1 MEKQKN
7 LKKKQHSSE
16 EKIQNLLQ
24 IVLICLALLFLTSCG
39 TYLPQAQEMGNMALL
54 RSFAV
59 DKEENYLVTVSTG
72 QQAKGMSQE
81 DALILQGEGQTLQGA
96 CDNINR
102 FTEDYVFYGYV
113 DQLLL
118 GRDMASSG
126 VEKVLEYFATQK
138 ELSLGTAIWLVYGS
152 ASELMSTATELGTAE
167 HLQTLREESSLG
179 ISGISRTVGEVYGDI
194 LEQGASYIPMIHSS
208 ELWVLEEVG
217 YGILHGDS
225 LVDILQEDL
234 AQGLE
239 LWLSHPQLVE
249 LSLEEGAYALQ
260 LEEFSWDMQYNDD
273 SLGSQA
279 KEIQATVKIQAELL
293 EQPQEPR
300 ENILPHLEAQLKT
313 LCDHTVQRLQEQ
325 EADVIA
331 LGLQLKSPHTLEEW
345 SSLFGTLDIETIVTV
360 ELRTS

>member
-1 MEKQKN
+1 MEKQNKSQQ
-7 LKKKQHSSE
+7 KHSGKDHSPE

-72 QQAKGMSQE
+72 QQVKGMSQE

-96 CDNINR
+96 CENINR

-138 ELSLGTAIWLVYGS
+138 ELSLGTALWLVYGS
-152 ASELMSTATELGTAE
+152 ASQLMSSATEEGTAE
-167 HLQTLREESSLG
+167 HLQTLREESPLG

-194 LEQGASYIPMIHSS
+194 LELGASYVPMIHSS
-208 ELWVLEEVG
+208 PDWVLEEIG
-217 YGILHGDS
+217 YGILYGDC
-225 LVDILQEDL
+225 LVDIFQGDL

-260 LEEFSWDMQYNDD
+260 LEEFSW
-273 SLGSQA
+273 
-279 KEIQATVKIQAELL
+279 EIQEDTQGKVQAMLEIQAELV
-293 EQPQEPR
+293 EQPQNPR

-313 LCDHTVQRLQEQ
+313 LCDLSLQRLQQQ

-331 LGLQLKSPHTLEEW
+331 LGLQLNHSQEDWPSIFPTLEID
-345 SSLFGTLDIETIVTV
+345 TTVTV
-360 ELRTS
+360 ALRSG